1 MAPVIAELRK
11 SIQEGDVLV
20 PGDGDYLNSLERWS
34 ATCVK
39 PAAIVVRPKNPM
51 EVSLAVRFA
60 TSQSIPLVVLGGG
73 HNPSGGSATTGGMV
87 IDLKYLRSVHIDEG
101 HQSVTFGGGCVWK
114 DVDTA
119 LWQRGYATV
128 GGTVS
133 HTGVGGLI
141 LGGGY
146 GMLTGRY
153 GLSIDC
159 LIRCEV
165 VLASGEIVTASEEEN
180 PDLFW
185 ALRGAGQ
192 SFGVVTSFTSCIF
205 PQGEVW
211 GGIVVWPLSKIPDI
225 VAFINDFDQKTDGDQ
240 HMLPMLACH
249 PKTLEPVVAAALFY
263 NGDKESAERFYQP
276 ILGLQKVMDQTAV
289 IPYPQANTFP
299 EPKTPFGKRYTFSG
313 ANFICPLGIE
323 LVEQTS
329 DMFHELISKPGNEE
343 MKARSMIGFELAPQT
358 KFRSVA
364 TSQTA
369 FAGREG
375 TAYNVIIVI
384 SWDNEAKD
392 TEAKRI
398 CADITSFLKENGW
411 KGDDSGDRGGTYYN
425 YLNPMVDEDRAFVRA
440 DRVFGP
446 NVHRLRELKA
456 KYDPTNVF
464 KKAVDLLPSSNR
476 KP

>member
-39 PAAIVVRPKNPM
+39 PAAIVVRPKNSM
-51 EVSLAVRFA
+51 EASLAVRFA

-128 GGTVS
+128 GGTLMNYI
-133 HTGVGGLI
+133 GEKI
-141 LGGGY
+141 ANIK
-146 GMLTGRY
+146 RY
-153 GLSIDC
+153 S
-159 LIRCEV
+159 
-165 VLASGEIVTASEEEN
+165 
-180 PDLFW
+180 DLFW

-192 SFGVVTSFTSCIF
+192 SFGVVTSFTSRIF

-225 VAFINDFDQKTDGDQ
+225 VAFINEFDQKTDGDQ

-276 ILGLQKVMDQTAV
+276 ILGLQKVMDQTAI

-329 DMFHELISKPGNEE
+329 DMFHELISKLGNEE

-358 KFRSVA
+358 KLRSVA

-425 YLNPMVDEDRAFVRA
+425 YLNPMVEEDRAFVRA

-464 KKAVDLLPSSNR
+464 KKAVDLLPSINR
-476 KP
+476 KPQPE